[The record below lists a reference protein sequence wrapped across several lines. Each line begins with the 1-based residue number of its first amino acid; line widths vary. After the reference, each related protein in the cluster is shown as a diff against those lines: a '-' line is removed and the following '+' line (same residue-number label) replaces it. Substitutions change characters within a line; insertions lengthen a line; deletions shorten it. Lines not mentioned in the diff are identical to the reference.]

1 MMIRMKMTML
11 IIEQITTK
19 QQQVNILNIRQK

>member
-1 MMIRMKMTML
+1 MMRMKMTML

-19 QQQVNILNIRQK
+19 QQQVNILNKRQK

>member
-1 MMIRMKMTML
+1 MMRMKMTML

>member
-1 MMIRMKMTML
+1 MIRMKMTML